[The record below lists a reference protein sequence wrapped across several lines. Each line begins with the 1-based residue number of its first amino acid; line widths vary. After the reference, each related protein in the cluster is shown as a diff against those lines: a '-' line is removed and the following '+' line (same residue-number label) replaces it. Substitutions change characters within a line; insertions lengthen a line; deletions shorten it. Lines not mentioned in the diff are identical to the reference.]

1 MNDFKRI
8 ENFIKK
14 VPKSELHLHIEG
26 SLEPELMFK
35 LSKRNKVEI
44 PFKSIEEIKSA
55 YNFSNLDS
63 FLKIYYEGSNV
74 LISEEDFFDLTWEYI
89 LRCKQ
94 DNIVHAEI
102 FFDPQSHTER
112 GIEFNTVLSGI
123 HKALEKANSEL
134 GITSKIIMC
143 FLRHLDEEP
152 CFQVL
157 KEATKHKDKIIGVG
171 LDSSEK
177 GNPPQKFKN
186 LFEAAIKEG
195 FLTVAHAGEEGP
207 PEYIWDSL
215 NLLKANSEFN
225 ITSKI
230 IMCFL
235 RHLEEEPCF
244 EILNQAAKHK
254 DKIIAVG
261 LDSSEKGNPPQK
273 FKNLFEK
280 AIQEGFLTVAHAGEE
295 GPPEYIWDSLKL
307 LKVKR
312 IDHGVQCLKDS
323 KLVDLLKKNQ
333 TPLTVCPLSNIKL
346 CVFDRLENHNLKKM
360 LDRGLRVMVNSDDPA
375 YFGGYLNTN
384 LVETS
389 KALNLS
395 LEDVKVL
402 IKNSFKS
409 SFLDENSKKTWL
421 SKI

>member
-1 MNDFKRI
+1 MNDTEI
-8 ENFIKK
+8 ITNYIHNT
-14 VPKSELHLHIEG
+14 PKTELHLHIEG

-35 LSKRNKVEI
+35 LSKRNKIKI
-44 PFKSIEEIKSA
+44 PFKSVDEIRSA

-63 FLKIYYEGSNV
+63 FLKIYYQGSNV
-74 LISEEDFFDLTWEYI
+74 LITEEDFFDLTWEYI
-89 LRCKQ
+89 LRCKK
-94 DNIVHAEI
+94 DNIVHTEI

-112 GIEFNTVLSGI
+112 GIEFNTIINGI
-123 HKALEKANSEL
+123 HGA
-134 GITSKIIMC
+134 
-143 FLRHLDEEP
+143 
-152 CFQVL
+152 
-157 KEATKHKDKIIGVG
+157 
-171 LDSSEK
+171 
-177 GNPPQKFKN
+177 
-186 LFEAAIKEG
+186 
-195 FLTVAHAGEEGP
+195 
-207 PEYIWDSL
+207 
-215 NLLKANSEFN
+215 LLKANSEFN

-295 GPPEYIWDSLKL
+295 GPTEYIWDSLKL

-409 SFLDENSKKTWL
+409 SFLDENSKKNWL

>member
-1 MNDFKRI
+1 
-8 ENFIKK
+8 
-14 VPKSELHLHIEG
+14 
-26 SLEPELMFK
+26 
-35 LSKRNKVEI
+35 
-44 PFKSIEEIKSA
+44 
-55 YNFSNLDS
+55 
-63 FLKIYYEGSNV
+63 
-74 LISEEDFFDLTWEYI
+74 
-89 LRCKQ
+89 
-94 DNIVHAEI
+94 
-102 FFDPQSHTER
+102 
-112 GIEFNTVLSGI
+112 
-123 HKALEKANSEL
+123 
-134 GITSKIIMC
+134 
-143 FLRHLDEEP
+143 
-152 CFQVL
+152 
-157 KEATKHKDKIIGVG
+157 
-171 LDSSEK
+171 
-177 GNPPQKFKN
+177 
-186 LFEAAIKEG
+186 
-195 FLTVAHAGEEGP
+195 
-207 PEYIWDSL
+207 
-215 NLLKANSEFN
+215 
-225 ITSKI
+225 
-230 IMCFL
+230 MCFL

-244 EILNQAAKHK
+244 EILNQAVKHK

-280 AIQEGFLTVAHAGEE
+280 AIKEGFLTVAHAGEE

-409 SFLDENSKKTWL
+409 SFLDENSKKNWL